1 MLAQTLQ
8 GLINALSQPF
18 QSCRSRRSSNSAALQ
33 HTASQHT
40 VQHSQRLLKFFDLAI
55 ETLLLSSPLPFC
67 YIQKNQQ
74 NTMAQSLLSKAGS
87 IAGWVAKGGHNP
99 QSSSNTAFF
108 ALSPSRNLALQ
119 HGQHFLGNM
128 AGLATEALT
137 IERAE
142 KHRAKS
148 VCRAEGGFLGR
159 LGRVIKEKAKSDID
173 RLFSGTEK
181 TRKNLQVVD
190 ELLTYW
196 NIQESESILDELEEV
211 RGWCRS
217 FTCRFSCLLGKFFGR
232 LKAARKPCLGT
243 NHPLSG
249 AAGFSVPPPCLGV
262 VSKHQ
267 QMPFFRNVQVWWYL
281 NYDWNKQMKR
291 KASLC

>member
-1 MLAQTLQ
+1 
-8 GLINALSQPF
+8 
-18 QSCRSRRSSNSAALQ
+18 
-33 HTASQHT
+33 
-40 VQHSQRLLKFFDLAI
+40 
-55 ETLLLSSPLPFC
+55 
-67 YIQKNQQ
+67 
-74 NTMAQSLLSKAGS
+74 MAQSLVSKAGS
-87 IAGWVAKGGHNP
+87 IAGWVAKGGHNS
-99 QSSSNTAFF
+99 QSSSNTAFI
-108 ALSPSRNLALQ
+108 ALPPSRNLALQ
-119 HGQHFLGNM
+119 HGQHFLGNT

-211 RGWCRS
+211 RRWCRK
-217 FTCRFSCLLGKFFGR
+217 FTFHFSCLLGERLWQTESCKKAMFGNQSSSIQKR
-232 LKAARKPCLGT
+232 QASQLLRPALEEQGCR
-243 NHPLSG
+243 
-249 AAGFSVPPPCLGV
+249 GFDFEGGLIKIS
-262 VSKHQ
+262 S
-267 QMPFFRNVQVWWYL
+267 
-281 NYDWNKQMKR
+281 
-291 KASLC
+291 